1 MATRTPEETVK
12 AYLHVG
18 GHDPEACREFLAADF
33 ACVSELRPSF
43 NADVFLARMELYR
56 KSIPDI
62 KLELGSWIISQGDTV
77 VCEALESGTFTEA
90 EGWAATMGIEP
101 TGRSYRIPTVLIF
114 RFNEDGLI
122 REYGTVCDRLLW
134 LIQMGVDPSAAIRPV
149 KAEGTGSPQS
159 ASD

>member
-77 VCEALESGTFTEA
+77 VCEAMESGTFTGGD
-90 EGWAATMGIEP
+90 GWAATLRAWVSGSEVATIGPERMKTVEERCLDPFGRFPEACAAEP
-101 TGRSYRIPTVLIF
+101 TRHR
-114 RFNEDGLI
+114 R
-122 REYGTVCDRLLW
+122 
-134 LIQMGVDPSAAIRPV
+134 
-149 KAEGTGSPQS
+149 S
-159 ASD
+159 ASAL